1 MNIKEINRE
10 IAFLNK
16 IIEKQENYLKYLKA
30 TYRATKKDIAEK
42 EAKLEELRR
51 EVRNDKA

>member
-10 IAFLNK
+10 IAFLKK
-16 IIEKQENYLKYLKA
+16 IIEKQGNYLKYLKS

-42 EAKLEELRR
+42 EARLEELRR
-51 EVRNDKA
+51 EVRNG

>member
-1 MNIKEINRE
+1 MSIREINRE
-10 IAFLNK
+10 IAFLKK

-42 EAKLEELRR
+42 EARLEELRR
-51 EVRNDKA
+51 EVRTK